1 MSAKDM
7 MAELKKLVEEGEIQE
22 EEIPEIKTIEGWITR
37 YSATLRRESA
47 EKRVAEN
54 NESGIGFENDGKSA
68 HEKQKRQ
75 KVKNSEE

>member
-7 MAELKKLVEEGEIQE
+7 AEGEIQE
-22 EEIPEIKTIEGWITR
+22 EEVPEIKT
-37 YSATLRRESA
+37 LHRESA

-54 NESGIGFENDGKSA
+54 NASGIGFENDGGSA

-75 KVKNSEE
+75 KVKNSEQ